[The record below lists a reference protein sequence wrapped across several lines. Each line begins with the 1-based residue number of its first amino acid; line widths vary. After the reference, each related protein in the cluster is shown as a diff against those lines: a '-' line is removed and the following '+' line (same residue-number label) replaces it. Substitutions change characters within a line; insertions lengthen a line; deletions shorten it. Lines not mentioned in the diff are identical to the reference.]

1 MKPWF
6 LQLRH
11 RVRIPNLLALATAA
25 LLILTSAFAPGPQNP
40 ELGLVRGAEAAE
52 AATLVADAPREAAR
66 DRKRSLR
73 HSLLLLLPRG

>member
-25 LLILTSAFAPGPQNP
+25 LLIVTSAYAPGPMDA
-40 ELGLVRGAEAAE
+40 ERGMLRGGEPVDAS
-52 AATLVADAPREAAR
+52 TLLADAPPEPAR
-66 DRKRSLR
+66 DRKRTLR